1 MKRITGFIAV
11 AILLVGLSTVRAE
24 DKAPDATLKLSAGSV
39 AAGIGVSWG
48 SGTLTYK
55 GKDYPI
61 SVTGLSVG
69 DVGIT
74 KIEASGK
81 VYDLKSLDDFDGN
94 YTAGAVGAT
103 VAGGGAVAGMRNQ
116 NGVSVNLVATTQGV
130 KFTLGAGGVDMKIK
144 K

>member
-1 MKRITGFIAV
+1 MKRITGFIAA

-69 DVGIT
+69 DVGVT

-81 VYDLKSLDDFDGN
+81 VYDLKSIDDFDGN

-103 VAGGGAVAGMRNQ
+103 VAGGGAVVGMRNQ